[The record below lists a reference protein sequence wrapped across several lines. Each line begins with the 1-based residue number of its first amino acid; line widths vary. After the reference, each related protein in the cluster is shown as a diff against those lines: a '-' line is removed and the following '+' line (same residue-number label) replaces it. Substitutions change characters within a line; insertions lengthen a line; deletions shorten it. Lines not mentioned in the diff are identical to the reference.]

1 MAAKKIWETCSRRSN
16 RYTGGQETKALN
28 YGDELTSRILSVLAE
43 APRASNK
50 RIAAIVGASEA
61 TVASRIRMLQA
72 EGVMRVVLQRDIHAS
87 SPNSVAAIVEFFLE
101 RSDAI
106 AEAAAVIGAFD
117 DIFSVYQ
124 TARRP
129 ELIVNCRSE
138 SPKALDRLLMQ
149 LAQAVP
155 HLQEMH
161 SLPILSL
168 GRYSTVLGT
177 LRRYP
182 QKPREGGDD
191 QPMLAKL
198 LQEDGRQSISSL
210 ARQLGLSIT
219 ATRYRLTKLLEQPG
233 VHIGLVCDTEV
244 LGITTWFDVRA
255 KVRPSCLK
263 DALERFS
270 GRDNVR
276 VVAHLAGENNLALFL
291 LCRSVEEADRFV
303 TDEIRALPGLLDFSL
318 MRVPNVH
325 KFDYNFNL

>member
-1 MAAKKIWETCSRRSN
+1 MH
-16 RYTGGQETKALN
+16 
-28 YGDELTSRILSVLAE
+28 YGDELTSRILGVLAE

-50 RIAAIVGASEA
+50 RIAAMVDASEA
-61 TVASRIRMLQA
+61 TVASRIRALQA

-101 RSDAI
+101 RSDVI

-117 DIFSVYQ
+117 DVFSVYE

-129 ELIVNCRSE
+129 ELIINCRSE
-138 SPKALDRLLMQ
+138 SPKALDALLMR
-149 LAQAVP
+149 LAEAVP
-155 HLQEMH
+155 NLQEMH

-168 GRYSTVLGT
+168 GQYSTVLGT

-182 QKPREGGDD
+182 AKTCTVDEG
-191 QPMLAKL
+191 QPSLARL

-210 ARQLGLSIT
+210 ARQLGLSVT

-233 VHIGLVCDTEV
+233 MRIGLVCDTEV

-255 KVRPSCLK
+255 KVRPSSLNS
-263 DALERFS
+263 AFERFS

-291 LCRSVEEADRFV
+291 LCRSVEEADQFV
-303 TDEIRALPGLLDFSL
+303 SEEIRTLPGLLDFSL
-318 MRVPNVH
+318 MRVPNVL